1 MMKIVDHGSW
11 SRYTPEVR
19 PEHLPANVLFC
30 KNEDG
35 VDWYDYLRDDQF
47 APSSIKLTVLEGVVR
62 AATRD
67 ASMLFPQNCKV
78 LEIVGDQVV
87 DPQAKYGDMI
97 YDAKASG
104 FAPQPP
110 LSALP
115 AAPDVAT
122 LLDTIQKLTAR
133 IDALE
138 RQR

>member
-1 MMKIVDHGSW
+1 MKIIDHGSW
-11 SRYTPEVR
+11 SRYVPKVR
-19 PEHLPANVLFC
+19 PEHLPVNVNVLFC

-35 VDWYDYLRDDQF
+35 VDWYDYLRDDEF
-47 APSSIKLTVLEGVVR
+47 APSSIKLTVLEGVVC

-67 ASMLFPQNCKV
+67 ASMLFPQNCRV
-78 LEIVGDQVV
+78 LEVIGGQVA

-110 LSALP
+110 LP

-122 LLDTIQKLTAR
+122 LLDTIEKLTAR